1 MLKKVAAAVLLFVLA
16 VLAGVISFGC
26 LSAQGR
32 PQQANAQNAPVIIR
46 VRVTSVTD
54 GDTIRAT
61 VNGRNERIRLIGVN
75 APETG
80 RRRQLGGHEAHEF
93 ARTHLH
99 RRTVWLELDARER
112 DRHGRLLAYVWLQEP
127 DSASASEAQVRE
139 HMFNAQL
146 LLEGHAQVMTVPPNV
161 KYTDLFATIQREA
174 VGDLLNTRPL
184 RQPVCPRSE
193 GGFDFSP
200 YADPALNQ
208 RK

>member
-1 MLKKVAAAVLLFVLA
+1 MLKKIADANPLVVLA
-16 VLAGVISFGC
+16 ALAVVFSGC
-26 LSAQGR
+26 LAAQADR
-32 PQQANAQNAPVIIR
+32 AQQQDVPQLIRARVI
-46 VRVTSVTD
+46 SVTD

-80 RRRQLGGHEAHEF
+80 RRRQPGGREAHEF

-112 DRHGRLLAYVWLQEP
+112 DRHGRLLAYVWLREP